1 VLCIRVCRHCMNYG
15 TILYFNAAAAAA
27 ATAEDI
33 PPEEPVELNLRS
45 YQKELAE
52 KAMKGLNCIV
62 VAPTGSGKTHVA
74 LAIVKV
80 IILYCR
86 VCRKS

>member
-1 VLCIRVCRHCMNYG
+1 M
-15 TILYFNAAAAAA
+15 
-27 ATAEDI
+27 
-33 PPEEPVELNLRS
+33 ELNLRS

-80 IILYCR
+80 IMPYCR
-86 VCRKS
+86 AHQMEGKINLGKPK